1 MASYVVKTLQ
11 LNLRSG
17 PSAGAARVAVLA
29 QGTELTKIADAPAAG
44 WWQVDADI
52 QGHTVR
58 GFVNSG
64 FVAPQSAGLFAA
76 VTAAAGTIPPADLGP
91 STSAKRTSTGSQAFA
106 IGEPG
111 RPARAASHP
120 NGLVAGILAVI
131 DWADVG
137 DHSHVRWQ
145 PTGATTFCNV
155 YTYDICNIAGIYLP
169 RVWWTHDALVKLQ
182 AGQSV
187 DVKYGQTVDEI
198 RANQIYNWLRDFG
211 AGFGWQRV
219 FDPDPLQTQVNSGMV
234 GIICAQRVDINRP
247 GHIQIVAPENGNNTA
262 KRVGGKVTQPLQSN
276 AGTTT
281 FTYGI
286 LGNSWWRS
294 ANFREFGF
302 WVGKPT

>member
-1 MASYVVKTLQ
+1 MATHVVTALQ

-17 PSAGAARVAVLA
+17 PSAGAPRVAVLA

-44 WWQVDADI
+44 WWEVDADI

-58 GFVNSG
+58 GFVSST
-64 FVAPQSAGLFAA
+64 FVAPIAPGNFPT

-91 STSAKRTSTGSQAFA
+91 TPSATRTGIGGRANA

-111 RPARAASHP
+111 RPARAASNP
-120 NGLVAGILAVI
+120 AGRAAGILAVI
-131 DWADVG
+131 DWLDVG
-137 DHSHVRWQ
+137 DASHLRWQ
-145 PTGATTFCNV
+145 PKSGTTYCNV
-155 YTYDICNIAGIYLP
+155 YSYDVCNIAGIYLP

-182 AGQSV
+182 AGGQV
-187 DVKYGQTVDEI
+187 EVKYGQTVDEI
-198 RANQIYNWLRDFG
+198 RANQIYDWLRDFG
-211 AGFGWQRV
+211 GGFGWQRV

-247 GHIQIVAPENGNNTA
+247 GHIQIVAPEHGDKQA
-262 KRVGGKVTQPLQSN
+262 KRSGGKVTQPLQSN

-281 FTYGI
+281 FTYGF
-286 LGNSWWRS
+286 LNSNWWRS

-302 WVGKPT
+302 WVGTPT